1 MVLNGG
7 QRVSMTSRDGSFAFQ
22 DVPAGVYLL
31 EVLSTTFHYSAVK
44 IKVDDTTGIIAI
56 EYKVYNPLAQHCLP
70 RLLRNLY
77 CYEHVL
83 ISNCKR
89 RQC

>member
-7 QRVSMTSRDGSFAFQ
+7 QRTSMTSRDGSFAFQ
-22 DVPAGVYLL
+22 DVPPGVYLL

-56 EYKVYNPLAQHCLP
+56 EYKVYDPLVQHYSTLQYPP
-70 RLLRNLY
+70 RLNVKPLF
-77 CYEHVL
+77 
-83 ISNCKR
+83 I
-89 RQC
+89 